1 MSSQSQ
7 KPTGSQS
14 RPADRKAAPEKSQR
28 RTALGMFAGAV
39 VVALSIVA
47 ALFVVSGPGGSTLPE
62 VQAAAE
68 LPPDIPVNG
77 RTIGNPDAPVKV
89 VEWGDYQCPPC
100 GIFAREVEPQL
111 VSEYVATGKVHFEFR
126 DLAFLGDESI
136 QAAQA
141 AGCALDQGKYWPF
154 HDTVYAN
161 QVGENAGAFSKD
173 RLQQIA
179 QKANLDINAF
189 NSCVDAQ
196 THKDEVAA
204 MAAEANGAGINS
216 TPTILVNGQRVNYQ
230 GYGSLKTAID
240 AALKK

>member
-14 RPADRKAAPEKSQR
+14 RRADQKAAPEKSHR

-100 GIFAREVEPQL
+100 GIFARELDPQL

-161 QVGENAGAFSKD
+161 QVGENAGAFSKE
-173 RLQQIA
+173 RLH
-179 QKANLDINAF
+179 INAF

>member
-1 MSSQSQ
+1 
-7 KPTGSQS
+7 
-14 RPADRKAAPEKSQR
+14 
-28 RTALGMFAGAV
+28 MFAGAM

-47 ALFVVSGPGGSTLPE
+47 ALFVVSGPSGSGLPP

-68 LPPDIPVNG
+68 LPTDIPVNG
-77 RTIGNPDAPVKV
+77 RTIGDPNAPVKV

-111 VSEYVATGKVHFEFR
+111 ISEYVATGKVLFEFR
-126 DLAFLGDESI
+126 DLAFLGDESV
-136 QAAQA
+136 QAAEA

-161 QVGENAGAFSKD
+161 QVGENAGAFSKE

-179 QKANLDINAF
+179 QRSNLNLASY
-189 NSCVDAQ
+189 NSCVDAR
-196 THKDEVAA
+196 THKANVAA
-204 MAAEANGAGINS
+204 MAAEADKAGIQS
-216 TPTILVNGQRVNYQ
+216 TPTFLVNGERIEYQ
-230 GYGSLKTAID
+230 GYATLKAAID